1 MLHHIDIRAFLESR
15 QKFDNRHQK
24 AIEDENEI
32 DRNIIMHIG
41 MVSSVICFILQLI
54 AVVIGTV
61 FYIRENQVLLSV
73 LVLIL
78 FPCYKYI
85 LGGFGGHGDTIN
97 TIKLLLGLFSV
108 WFYSII
114 PSLSNF
120 EFAFDWCNDSIFSKI
135 EVWAFLLLGGLML
148 GISLATYVK
157 AHGEQSS
164 FVYNRFVAGFN
175 AGTAI
180 AFSILFLIS
189 SYR

>member
-15 QKFDNRHQK
+15 QKFTDRQQK

-32 DRNIIMHIG
+32 DRNIITHIG

-54 AVVIGTV
+54 AVIVGTV
-61 FYIRENQVLLSV
+61 ILIKEDQVLLSV
-73 LVLIL
+73 LFLIE
-78 FPCYKYI
+78 FQIFKYF
-85 LGGFGGHGDTIN
+85 LGGFGGCGDTLN
-97 TIKLLLGLFSV
+97 TIKLLLGMFTV

-135 EVWAFLLLGGLML
+135 EVWAFLLFGGCML
-148 GISLATYVK
+148 GFSLATYVK
-157 AHGEQSS
+157 AHGEESS
-164 FVYNRFVAGFN
+164 YVYNRFVAGFN

-180 AFSILFLIS
+180 AFSILFLIC